1 MHLNGRGKQGEG
13 DSAEEGRPLVKFK
26 TNSTQMGLTRW
37 FSCLFQVWGAGTSDQ
52 YANMRNPFIFTCV
65 YVCVGVRVWDLCFS
79 LLLLSWANK
88 RRTSCTKAACL
99 HTNFYWLFLFV
110 LNSKYREAGEAGP
123 FSPSPLRLACVPFVA
138 QCKAKYAWNFHY
150 LHRVWHTTKD
160 KVSIKFI
167 IRHVNC

>member
-52 YANMRNPFIFTCV
+52 YANMRNPFMFTCV

-123 FSPSPLRLACVPFVA
+123 FSPSFGVCPFCRTMQSKVCLEFPLSSSCVAHNKRQSFN
-138 QCKAKYAWNFHY
+138 KIHY
-150 LHRVWHTTKD
+150 TP
-160 KVSIKFI
+160 
-167 IRHVNC
+167 C